1 MGVSATARKKIF
13 FKQFLMVIGKPK
25 NTYTSYPSISSP
37 PFYLHFSLP
46 FEQCSPLFEFSDQKT
61 YVLSYMYQLSN
72 DPPPFLPTT
81 LFPAFTFLPTAT
93 YCTGG
98 PTQDETSETTV
109 RNLCCL
115 YPYRRLN
122 LT

>member
-13 FKQFLMVIGKPK
+13 FKQFLMVNQKIHILP
-25 NTYTSYPSISSP
+25 TP
-37 PFYLHFSLP
+37 PFPLLPFTSTSLYP